1 MVSKRNLTRPRSK
14 KRQQP
19 LKDVK
24 FIYRHINPRQVVI
37 DQAAGPTGRPA
48 MKEYTFR
55 DHLKEEL
62 KDPYFKELHELS
74 QQKLEVVKKIIAYR
88 IRHKLNQRQL
98 AKQLGVSQQ
107 HISNIEN
114 GTFSSVATLEKVLLG
129 IGYSVKIQ
137 AVPLSGKARNRL
149 NKVLSRG

>member
-1 MVSKRNLTRPRSK
+1 
-14 KRQQP
+14 
-19 LKDVK
+19 
-24 FIYRHINPRQVVI
+24 
-37 DQAAGPTGRPA
+37 

-88 IRHKLNQRQL
+88 IKHKLNQRQL

-114 GTFSSVATLEKVLLG
+114 AEFSSVATLEKVLLG

-149 NKVLSRG
+149 SKVLSKN